1 MHCFDFLIVA
11 AGKIICKQYIF
22 GVGVVNVKQA
32 LILTL
37 CDFPGLY
44 LLGYL
49 NIDFFILAACC
60 EIYLTVGGLS
70 DIDSLTS
77 AAEFKVH
84 NIFEACCHSVGIIT
98 EHAVSQRSI
107 GKVELFLRF
116 QDFSSLEVIL

>member
-1 MHCFDFLIVA
+1 MHCFDPLVVTV
-11 AGKIICKQYIF
+11 GKIICKQYIF
-22 GVGVVNVKQA
+22 VVVVVNVKQA

-37 CDFPGLY
+37 CGFPGLY

-49 NIDFFILAACC
+49 NIDFLVLAACC

-70 DIDSLTS
+70 DIDSIAS
-77 AAEFKVH
+77 ASEFKVY

-107 GKVELFLRF
+107 SKVELFLRF
-116 QDFSSLEVIL
+116 QNFSSLEVIP